1 MFFNFGPLSESGPH
15 CAVAYDSFVP
25 RIQLQPEKVY
35 TDSALSELH
44 ALREKEVREEIATR
58 LRCVCS
64 NFSHDD
70 FDRLVQKM
78 AERQVRDERRL
89 VW

>member
-1 MFFNFGPLSESGPH
+1 MT
-15 CAVAYDSFVP
+15 YDSLAS
-25 RIQLQPEKVY
+25 RIQLEPEKVY
-35 TDSALSELH
+35 TDSRLAELH
-44 ALREKEVREEIATR
+44 ALREKEVREEIAGR
-58 LRCVCS
+58 LRCVCG
-64 NFSHDD
+64 NLSHDE

>member
-1 MFFNFGPLSESGPH
+1 LE
-15 CAVAYDSFVP
+15 
-25 RIQLQPEKVY
+25 PEKVY
-35 TDSALSELH
+35 TDSTLSKLH
-44 ALREKEVREEIATR
+44 SLREKEVREEIAGR

-64 NFSHDD
+64 NFANDD
-70 FDRLVQKM
+70 FDRLVEKM

>member
-1 MFFNFGPLSESGPH
+1 LE
-15 CAVAYDSFVP
+15 
-25 RIQLQPEKVY
+25 PEKVY

-58 LRCVCS
+58 LRHVCG
-64 NFSHDD
+64 NLSHDE
-70 FDRLVQKM
+70 FDRLVRKM
-78 AERQVRDERRL
+78 AERQVKDERRL